1 MPEPLCC
8 APVIWYRRI
17 PCDYNIA
24 AELNVK
30 PPVIWYRRIPCD
42 YNTVELFGSHQAN
55 YNYNK
60 HNPAIFIPPPGA
72 AVHMYIYYIE
82 EERHLPQKLLI

>member
-1 MPEPLCC
+1 MTITAGSYRPKAGEVIQYRKMTGGYNIRRLQLPVPE
-8 APVIWYRRI
+8 VIRYRKMAG
-17 PCDYNIA
+17 DYN
-24 AELNVK
+24 E
-30 PPVIWYRRIPCD
+30 
-42 YNTVELFGSHQAN
+42 QAN

-60 HNPAIFIPPPGA
+60 HNPAIYIPPPGA

>member
-1 MPEPLCC
+1 MTITSIMNSHSVIRSYGIGEY
-8 APVIWYRRI
+8 PVTITSSLKSSLASVSYGI
-17 PCDYNIA
+17 GEY
-24 AELNVK
+24 
-30 PPVIWYRRIPCD
+30 PVTIT
-42 YNTVELFGSHQAN
+42 NEQAN

-72 AVHMYIYYIE
+72 AVHMYIYYIK

>member
-1 MPEPLCC
+1 MPEPLFC

-17 PCDYNIA
+17 PCDYN
-24 AELNVK
+24 
-30 PPVIWYRRIPCD
+30 
-42 YNTVELFGSHQAN
+42 QAN